1 MKSKMTRNEEA
12 YTLTVEEA
20 FEEFMAEK
28 IAMNLSEPTQRNY
41 RFAADKF
48 MDMLGCRELEVS
60 KLEKSDIFRWINTMK
75 NEDVKPISINGYIMR
90 IKAFL
95 KWCMDEEREYL
106 KPFKIQTLK
115 VQEEVVKLFS
125 DEDLEKLLEKPRRN
139 DSFATWRS
147 YTIVNWVL
155 ATGNRAATI
164 CDVQIGDINFG
175 KKEITLRHTKNKKSQ
190 VIPLSSSLSSVLKE
204 YIKMWRSDA
213 TLDDYLFPNIGN
225 EKMTTRCLSEGFV
238 RYCNARG
245 TTRQNI
251 HGLRHNFAKAW
262 VQNNG
267 NMFVLQKVLGHSS
280 LEMTRRYVKL
290 FSEDIK
296 EDYDKYAALDSMKRS
311 SNRTKKV
318 SKMEF

>member
-1 MKSKMTRNEEA
+1 MKSKMTRNDEA
-12 YTLTVEEA
+12 YSLTTEEA
-20 FEEFMAEK
+20 FEEFMQEK
-28 IAMNLSEPTQRNY
+28 VAMNLAAPTQKTY
-41 RFAADKF
+41 RFSVEKF
-48 MDMLGCRELEVS
+48 MNELHCREMEVS
-60 KLEKSDIFRWINTMK
+60 KIEKSFIYEWINTMK
-75 NEDVKPISINGYIMR
+75 LEGVKPVSINGYIMR
-90 IKAFL
+90 LKAFL

-139 DSFATWRS
+139 ESFSTWRS

-175 KKEITLRHTKNKKSQ
+175 KKEITLRHTKNRKSQ
-190 VIPLSSSLSSVLKE
+190 VIPLSSSLASVLKE
-204 YIKMWRSDA
+204 YLKMWRSDA

-225 EKMTTRCLSEGFV
+225 EKMTTRCLSEAFV
-238 RYCNARG
+238 RYCKSRG
-245 TTRQNI
+245 TARQNI

-318 SKMEF
+318 NKIEF